1 MSRYREAS
9 VLSGAPRLSAA
20 RALQRKRLHVRER
33 RSDIVLRFQDI
44 HQIIPLADPRGDHA
58 HLRAEIMAA
67 LERTIDS
74 GSYILGKE
82 VEAFEHRLS
91 VRLAAAGAVGV
102 GSGTEALA
110 LGLLAVG
117 VSPGDEVVTVSHT
130 AGATVAAI
138 KMIGAVPVLIDI
150 LASTCCLDAD
160 ALEGAVSART
170 KAIVPV
176 HLYGHPADMEAICRF
191 ARHRDIPV
199 VEDCAQAQEAT

>member
-1 MSRYREAS
+1 
-9 VLSGAPRLSAA
+9 VT
-20 RALQRKRLHVRER
+20 
-33 RSDIVLRFQDI
+33 RFRDN

-91 VRLAAAGAVGV
+91 ARLGAAGAIGV

-117 VSPGDEVVTVSHT
+117 ASSGDEVVTVSHT

-138 KMIGAVPVLIDI
+138 RMIGAVPVLIDI
-150 LASTCCLDAD
+150 DEAS
-160 ALEGAVSART
+160 
-170 KAIVPV
+170 
-176 HLYGHPADMEAICRF
+176 
-191 ARHRDIPV
+191 
-199 VEDCAQAQEAT
+199 